1 MALLIDIKQPDWM
14 TDEQLCESLLSIYPS
29 GDIRCVHSPGNLE
42 EIEMLVVSLY
52 FDGEALRYPNLK
64 LIQKVGAGV
73 ESIMADTS
81 IPESV
86 QITRLRSDVPATEM
100 AEYCL
105 AAVFQEQRH
114 LRQHRDDQM
123 KSIWRPMEPKESNKT
138 MVAILGL
145 GLIGCIIANRF
156 LDNRF
161 KVSGWSR
168 SPKQLDGVQCYSG
181 MDQLPGLL
189 SEADYVISILPS
201 TPDTVGLFDHQRF
214 SEMKPSAVLINVG
227 RGDLVNESDL
237 VNALDTA
244 QLSHAILDVVQ
255 IEPLPTSSPM
265 WRHADITITPHV
277 SGWHLGDS
285 IYDMAKN
292 FEQLEKGQPLLH
304 LVDRQLGY

>member
-1 MALLIDIKQPDWM
+1 MALLIDIKQSDWI
-14 TDEQLCESLLSIYPS
+14 TDEQLRDSLLSIYPS
-29 GDIRCVHSPGNLE
+29 GDIRCAQSPGNLE
-42 EIEMLVVSLY
+42 EIEMLAVSLY

-64 LIQKVGAGV
+64 LIQKAGAGV
-73 ESIMADTS
+73 ESIIADAS

-86 QITRLRSDVPATEM
+86 QITRLRSDVPAVEM

-114 LRQHRDDQM
+114 FRQYRDDQM
-123 KSIWRPMEPKESNKT
+123 KSMWQPMEPKESNKT
-138 MVAILGL
+138 TVAILGL

-161 KVSGWSR
+161 KVTGWSR
-168 SPKQLDGVQCYSG
+168 SPKQLEGVQCYSG
-181 MDQLPGLL
+181 MNQLPEVLA
-189 SEADYVISILPS
+189 EADYVISILPS
-201 TPDTVGLFDHQRF
+201 TPETEGLFDQQHF

-237 VNALDTA
+237 VKALDDG

-255 IEPLPTSSPM
+255 VEPLPKSSPM
-265 WRHADITITPHV
+265 WRHAGITITPHV

-285 IYDMAKN
+285 IYDIAKN
-292 FEQLEKGQPLLH
+292 FEQLQKGQPLLH

>member
-1 MALLIDIKQPDWM
+1 MALLVDIKQSDWM
-14 TDEQLCESLLSIYPS
+14 TDEQLRDSLLSIYPS
-29 GDIRCVHSPGNLE
+29 GDIRCAQSPGNLD
-42 EIEMLVVSLY
+42 EIEMLAVSLY
-52 FDGEALRYPNLK
+52 FDGEALLYPNLK
-64 LIQKVGAGV
+64 LIQKAGAGV
-73 ESIMADTS
+73 ESIIADAS
-81 IPESV
+81 ISESV
-86 QITRLRSDVPATEM
+86 QITRLRSDVPAAEM

-114 LRQHRDDQM
+114 FRQYRDDQM
-123 KSIWRPMEPKESNKT
+123 KSMWQPMEPKESYKT
-138 MVAILGL
+138 TVAILGL

-161 KVSGWSR
+161 QVTGWSR
-168 SPKQLDGVQCYSG
+168 SPKQLEGVQCYSG
-181 MDQLPGLL
+181 MDQLPELL
-189 SEADYVISILPS
+189 AEADYVISILPS
-201 TPDTVGLFDHQRF
+201 TPETVDLFDQQRF

-237 VNALDTA
+237 VKALDDG

-255 IEPLPTSSPM
+255 VEPLPNSSPM
-265 WRHADITITPHV
+265 WRHAGITITPHV

-285 IYDMAKN
+285 IYDIAKN